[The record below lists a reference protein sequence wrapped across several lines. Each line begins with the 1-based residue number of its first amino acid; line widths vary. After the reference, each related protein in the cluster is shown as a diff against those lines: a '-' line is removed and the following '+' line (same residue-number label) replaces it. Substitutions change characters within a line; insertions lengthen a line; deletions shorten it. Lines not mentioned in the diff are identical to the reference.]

1 MARFATA
8 CLLFLLMVLVAC
20 AAPAPEPAQA
30 VPAQSDAAAPVQQ
43 PAPAT
48 PTPAAAPEA
57 AQPADAKP
65 TRRKLPPL
73 RTGGPHP
80 PERVGDRKPDPHTT
94 PVQIDYSCRTDADCT
109 VKNVG
114 NCCGYYPA
122 CVNVDSPTDPE
133 GVQRQC
139 AKDGMVSVCGWAEI
153 SSCSCVQGR
162 CQGNTS
168 GAAVQ

>member
-8 CLLFLLMVLVAC
+8 CLLSLLTVLAAC
-20 AAPAPEPAQA
+20 AAPAPGPA
-30 VPAQSDAAAPVQQ
+30 DAAAARPDAPAEQTPATT
-43 PAPAT
+43 PAPAAT
-48 PTPAAAPEA
+48 PEA
-57 AQPADAKP
+57 AQPGEAKP
-65 TRRKLPPL
+65 ARPKLPPL

-80 PERVGDRKPDPHTT
+80 PERVGDRKPDPNVA
-94 PVQIDYSCRTDADCT
+94 PVQVNYSCRTDADCA

-139 AKDGMVSVCGWAEI
+139 AKEGMASVCGWAEI